1 MITLYDR
8 NMLVAMLK
16 EKATPSTVAEGHSH
30 LLLIDVER
38 CLDKLMEEEQ
48 KYDTERIK
56 GKVSNGRSL

>member
-8 NMLVAMLK
+8 NVLVEMLK
-16 EKATPSTVAEGHSH
+16 EKATPSTVD

-38 CLDKLMEEEQ
+38 CLDKLMEEDQ
-48 KYDTERIK
+48 RYDTERIK